1 MRYMGCGNH
10 GHGDDNCVCTVLR
23 AIVDAQDKVSPTGDS
38 DCLVSCERSIEELL
52 AGAQRPSNDLN
63 TIPVILY
70 CGDCAPF
77 QGFGVKVKDHD
88 NGNGGGGQ
96 GGNRGD
102 DNKLECVSTFLF
114 RVNSVDDN
122 CCAKLELL
130 STNHGKGKKNKDNDL
145 CEQLDN
151 VKLDEIEGTDICI
164 TVDLNC
170 FCAVTCLDPIAL

>member
-1 MRYMGCGNH
+1 MGCGNH

-23 AIVDAQDKVSPTGDS
+23 AIVDAQDQVSPTNDG

-52 AGAQRPSNDLN
+52 AGARSVNGLN

-77 QGFGVKVKDHD
+77 QGFGVKVKDQE
-88 NGNGGGGQ
+88 NGGGG
-96 GGNRGD
+96 GNN
-102 DNKLECVSTFLF
+102 NKLECVSTFLF

-130 STNHGKGKKNKDNDL
+130 STNNGGGGKKNKGNEDI
-145 CEQLDN
+145 CEQFDN
-151 VKLDEIEGTDICI
+151 LKLDEIEGTDICI